1 MTSKIS
7 FSKLIKE
14 DIKKRAWLLLLSITI
29 FIIIIPVLTAIKIEG
44 ALPGGVSSSS
54 ETWREVQTWFLSEMG
69 FSNIYMWSA
78 IILGEF

>member
-44 ALPGGVSSSS
+44 ALPGGVSMVLCQDLVQVKMRFSSS
-54 ETWREVQTWFLSEMG
+54 
-69 FSNIYMWSA
+69 
-78 IILGEF
+78 

>member
-54 ETWREVQTWFLSEMG
+54 ETWRVHNS
-69 FSNIYMWSA
+69 SA
-78 IILGEF
+78 VHHCDPVTHR